1 MFTGI
6 FSMFGRS
13 RELQQFDRELRDA
26 GLHPTLVPEPV
37 KLTALKLLNPRV
49 LLAAVALF
57 GEIGPVTEV
66 ASAHASLLL
75 AYCIL
80 GRSDFEAVNDATLVN
95 TVEARVVVA
104 LGTEDGL
111 DARLVLL
118 ALHSRVIDPSV
129 IEYFGLEVE

>member
-1 MFTGI
+1 MFAGI

-26 GLHPTLVPEPV
+26 GLHPALVPEPV
-37 KLTALKLLNPRV
+37 KLTALTLLR
-49 LLAAVALF
+49 
-57 GEIGPVTEV
+57 EIGPVTEA

-95 TVEARVVVA
+95 VVEARVVVA

-118 ALHSRVIDPSV
+118 ALHSGMIDPSV
-129 IEYFGLEVE
+129 IEHFGLEAE